1 MTKSTIKAL
10 APLRSLHYISL
21 SLTVDADDG
30 FANHQEI
37 AARWFSALPELRY
50 FVLLTTLLMR
60 YDMWMYVEDVDFTT
74 YWERS
79 RDGDG
84 KMTFHPIQQC
94 QALDAKSHF
103 RRFEFPE
110 TVM

>member
-1 MTKSTIKAL
+1 MTMPAINAL

-21 SLTVDADDG
+21 ALTVDADDG

-37 AARWFSALPELRY
+37 AAQWFSALPELRY
-50 FVLLTTLLMR
+50 LELLTTLLVR
-60 YDMWMYVEDVDFTT
+60 HDMWMYVEDVDFTT

-79 RDGDG
+79 RDGNG
-84 KMTFHPIQQC
+84 NMAFHQIQQC

-110 TVM
+110 S